1 MNIYGVIILAALI
14 GRFVVDLISELLNA
28 RSLTMELPEEARNL
42 YDAQRYRRSQQYT
55 ATRSKFHL
63 FESAFGLAV
72 LLLFWFGGGFNR
84 FDFIVRS
91 WEFSPVL
98 TGVLYIGILVM
109 ATDLLAIPFSL
120 YSTFVIEE
128 RFGFNRTTPAT
139 FLTDRLKTLF
149 LLTILGAPLLAAIL
163 WFFQYAGSWA
173 WLYCWIVASLF
184 VLVVQFVAP
193 AWIMPLFNKFIPLQ
207 NGKLKDAISDYART
221 VNFSFKDIFVVDGSR
236 RSTKPNAFFAGFGKS
251 KRIALFDTLV
261 AENSVPEIVAVLA
274 HEVGHY
280 QMKHVLKMMALSF
293 VHLGL
298 VLYLLSF
305 FITSK
310 GLFSAFFMDHISIYA
325 GLLFFGLLFE
335 PISFALSI
343 LLHLFSRKHEL
354 QADRYAVET
363 TENSEHVISALKKL
377 SVKSLSNLTPHPF
390 YVFLNYSHPPLLNR
404 VRAIQNLPSGTH

>member
-1 MNIYGVIILAALI
+1 
-14 GRFVVDLISELLNA
+14 
-28 RSLTMELPEEARNL
+28 
-42 YDAQRYRRSQQYT
+42 
-55 ATRSKFHL
+55 
-63 FESAFGLAV
+63 
-72 LLLFWFGGGFNR
+72 
-84 FDFIVRS
+84 
-91 WEFSPVL
+91 
-98 TGVLYIGILVM
+98 
-109 ATDLLAIPFSL
+109 
-120 YSTFVIEE
+120 
-128 RFGFNRTTPAT
+128 
-139 FLTDRLKTLF
+139 
-149 LLTILGAPLLAAIL
+149 
-163 WFFQYAGSWA
+163 
-173 WLYCWIVASLF
+173 
-184 VLVVQFVAP
+184 
-193 AWIMPLFNKFIPLQ
+193 
-207 NGKLKDAISDYART
+207 
-221 VNFSFKDIFVVDGSR
+221 
-236 RSTKPNAFFAGFGKS
+236 
-251 KRIALFDTLV
+251 
-261 AENSVPEIVAVLA
+261 
-274 HEVGHY
+274 
-280 QMKHVLKMMALSF
+280 MKHVLKMMALSF